1 MKNKLKIFVQAL
13 AAAILALPLVSAPAA
28 AQRPD
33 GPVVVANSDSTI
45 VCYHR
50 SRKSV
55 FGLKRY
61 GDIFMLNTPGFYV
74 YMPPRNVCRDESRPE
89 MFSYYFPA
97 EFLLDVYDYL
107 TADTTRVSNAAPRA
121 SGFGGGLYPD
131 RHEGS
136 EVWFSRSDAVHEG
149 WGSGI
154 GGGSGWF
161 DIDNPRFPTRLH
173 RFFKSSWQEYHEKYY
188 KDRAKEKECV
198 MLYLQELNAQ
208 EERPLVF
215 TDIWRDYGGDIERY
229 VDDIYDR
236 SILINHKRMTNF
248 CNYPRVKTFVSD
260 PGVRFVISM
269 ELFRNAQKLKELQ
282 AKAGSVE

>member
-1 MKNKLKIFVQAL
+1 MKNKLKIFVQTL
-13 AAAILALPLVSAPAA
+13 AAAILALPLLSAPAA

-33 GPVVVANSDSTI
+33 GPVVVANSDSTL
-45 VCYHR
+45 VGYRR
-50 SRKSV
+50 SGESV
-55 FGLKRY
+55 YGLKRY
-61 GDIFMLNTPGFYV
+61 GDIFMLNAPGHCL
-74 YMPPRNVCRDESRPE
+74 YMPQNEGRDESRPE

-97 EFLLDVYDYL
+97 EFLLDVYDHL
-107 TADTTRVSNAAPRA
+107 TADTTRVSNANPRT

-136 EVWFSRSDAVHEG
+136 EVWFSHSDAVHEG

-173 RFFKSSWQEYHEKYY
+173 YFFKCSSLRYY
-188 KDRAKEKECV
+188 KKFYKERSKEKERL
-198 MLYLQELNAQ
+198 MLYLQKLNAQ

-215 TDIWRDYGGDIERY
+215 TDIWRDYGGDIEQY
-229 VDDIYDR
+229 VNDLYDR
-236 SILINHKRMTNF
+236 SILTSHKRLNRF
-248 CNYPRVKTFVSD
+248 CLRPRVKTFVSD

-269 ELFRNAQKLKELQ
+269 ELYRNAQKLKELQ
-282 AKAGSVE
+282 AARGSGE